1 MNKFLL
7 LFFIVLLYSHVFSQI
22 KNEDENNDI
31 SHAISIGWS
40 NPISSIST
48 LFNSNNEEKFGVLI
62 DYQMIISENNFYRVH
77 SKFSPSYKNPRLSLN
92 NFLISI
98 SKGKWL
104 IEKGNINFGHGIG
117 PYFRCNIY
125 RGQAVTGTQAFWSS
139 DYFGTGLEYFMFLE
153 YLLKKDVF
161 LNIIANFNVGFHQY
175 YEATIVNSSGGTA
188 ASSQEYWGL
197 RLANQQLIS
206 IAIKKYL

>member
-22 KNEDENNDI
+22 NNEDENNDI

-188 ASSQEYWGL
+188 ALSQEYWGL

>member
-22 KNEDENNDI
+22 NNEDENNDI

-77 SKFSPSYKNPRLSLN
+77 SKFSSSYKIPWLSLN
-92 NFLISI
+92 YFLISI
-98 SKGKWL
+98 S
-104 IEKGNINFGHGIG
+104 IG
-117 PYFRCNIY
+117 
-125 RGQAVTGTQAFWSS
+125 
-139 DYFGTGLEYFMFLE
+139 
-153 YLLKKDVF
+153 
-161 LNIIANFNVGFHQY
+161 
-175 YEATIVNSSGGTA
+175 
-188 ASSQEYWGL
+188 
-197 RLANQQLIS
+197 
-206 IAIKKYL
+206 

>member
-1 MNKFLL
+1 MYKFLSL
-7 LFFIVLLYSHVFSQI
+7 LFILTGYSHVFSQI
-22 KNEDENNDI
+22 NNEDESNEI

-62 DYQMIISENNFYRVH
+62 DYQMTISENNFYRVH
-77 SKFSPSYKNPRLSLN
+77 SKFSPSYKNPMLSLN

-104 IEKGNINFGHGIG
+104 LEKRKTNIGHGIG

-125 RGQAVTGTQAFWSS
+125 RGQAVAGTQAFWSS
-139 DYFGTGLEYFMFLE
+139 DYFGIGVEYFIFLE
-153 YLLKKDVF
+153 YLIKKDVF
-161 LNIIANFNVGFHQY
+161 FNVVANFNIGFHQY
-175 YEATIVNSSGGTA
+175 YESTIVNSSGGTA
-188 ASSQEYWGL
+188 ALSQEYWGL